1 MTEDELYSLS
11 DEELEKAYKDSL
23 KQEEENTENDLQEEK
38 EEVENE
44 NNENNEE
51 ITTES
56 TKPDEEGVEQ
66 VSEPIKEEEVA
77 VAEEEPPTP
86 NDNLV
91 EEPTNNEITYKI
103 KANGQE
109 FDFTLDELKMLAPK
123 AMDYTKKT
131 QALAPYRR
139 TIQAMEENGISPKD
153 INLFIDMK
161 KGNKEA
167 FVSFMKEQ
175 NIDAFDLPDE
185 SHNYVPNEYG
195 KDPSVEQRDMVL
207 KEIAEDRE
215 NLDKVKGALDNLDPE
230 SKSFLFRNPNLLKG
244 LHIDVKNGMYDKLM
258 PQAIKYSALDGN
270 TMPILEYYKMASIDY
285 ANAMQQAQ
293 AREEAMKN
301 EKLVKTAKAKK
312 EATLPTTSGKVEA
325 KQILNYADID
335 DDDYNRWYKNKVEN
349 RY

>member
-11 DEELEKAYKDSL
+11 DEELEKAYRDSL
-23 KQEEENTENDLQEEK
+23 KQEEEDTNDDLQEEK
-38 EEVENE
+38 EEVENGD
-44 NNENNEE
+44 NEE
-51 ITTES
+51 VITEN
-56 TKPDEEGVEQ
+56 EEPNEEDVEQ
-66 VSEPIKEEEVA
+66 ASEPIKEEEVA
-77 VAEEEPPTP
+77 TEEEPTTP
-86 NDNLV
+86 NDDLV

-153 INLFIDMK
+153 INLLIDMK

-167 FVSFMKEQ
+167 FASFMKEQ

-195 KDPSVEQRDMVL
+195 KDPSIEQRDMVL

-215 NLDKVKGALDNLDPE
+215 NLDRVKDALDNLDPE
-230 SKSFLFRNPNLLKG
+230 SKSFLFENPNLLKG

-270 TMPILEYYKMASIDY
+270 TKPILEYYKMASIDY

-312 EATLPTTSGKVEA
+312 EATLPTTSGKVGA

>member
-11 DEELEKAYKDSL
+11 DEELEKAYRDSL
-23 KQEEENTENDLQEEK
+23 KQEEENTNDDFQEEK

-44 NNENNEE
+44 NNEEIITENEE
-51 ITTES
+51 
-56 TKPDEEGVEQ
+56 PNEEGVEQ
-66 VSEPIKEEEVA
+66 TSEPIKEEEVA
-77 VAEEEPPTP
+77 DTEEEPTTP
-86 NDNLV
+86 NDALV
-91 EEPTNNEITYKI
+91 EEPTNNEVTYKI

-153 INLFIDMK
+153 INLLIDMK

-167 FVSFMKEQ
+167 FASFMKEQ

-195 KDPSVEQRDMVL
+195 KDPSIEQRDMVL

-230 SKSFLFRNPNLLKG
+230 SKSFLFENPNLLKG

-270 TMPILEYYKMASIDY
+270 TKPILEYYKMASIDY

-293 AREEAMKN
+293 AREEAIKN

-312 EATLPTTSGKVEA
+312 EATLPTTSGKVGA

>member
-11 DEELEKAYKDSL
+11 DEELEKAYRDSL
-23 KQEEENTENDLQEEK
+23 KQEEENTNDDFQEEK

-44 NNENNEE
+44 NNEEIITENEE
-51 ITTES
+51 
-56 TKPDEEGVEQ
+56 PNEEGVEQ
-66 VSEPIKEEEVA
+66 TSEPIKEEEVA
-77 VAEEEPPTP
+77 DTEEEPTTP
-86 NDNLV
+86 NDALV
-91 EEPTNNEITYKI
+91 EEPTNNEVTYKI

-153 INLFIDMK
+153 INLLIDMK

-167 FVSFMKEQ
+167 FASFMKEQ

-195 KDPSVEQRDMVL
+195 KDPSIEQRDMVL

-215 NLDKVKGALDNLDPE
+215 NLDRVKGALDNLDPE
-230 SKSFLFRNPNLLKG
+230 SKSFLFENPNLLKG

-270 TMPILEYYKMASIDY
+270 TKPILEYYKMASIGY

-293 AREEAMKN
+293 AREEAIKN

-312 EATLPTTSGKVEA
+312 EATLPTTSGKVGA

>member
-11 DEELEKAYKDSL
+11 DEELEKAYRDSL
-23 KQEEENTENDLQEEK
+23 KQEEENTDSGLQEEK

-44 NNENNEE
+44 NNEEIITENEE
-51 ITTES
+51 
-56 TKPDEEGVEQ
+56 PNEEGVEQ
-66 VSEPIKEEEVA
+66 ASKPIKEEEVA
-77 VAEEEPPTP
+77 VTEEEPTTP
-86 NDNLV
+86 NDALV
-91 EEPTNNEITYKI
+91 EEPTNNEITYKV

-153 INLFIDMK
+153 INLLIDMK

-167 FVSFMKEQ
+167 FASFMKEQ

-185 SHNYVPNEYG
+185 NHNYVPNEYG
-195 KDPSVEQRDMVL
+195 KDPSIEQRDMVL

-215 NLDKVKGALDNLDPE
+215 NLDKVKSALDNLDPE
-230 SKSFLFRNPNLLKG
+230 SKSFLFENPNLLKG
-244 LHIDVKNGMYDKLM
+244 LHIDVKNGLYDKLM
-258 PQAIKYSALDGN
+258 PQAIKYSALDDN
-270 TMPILEYYKMASIDY
+270 TKPILEYYKMASIDY

-312 EATLPTTSGKVEA
+312 EATLPTTSGKVGA

>member
-1 MTEDELYSLS
+1 MTEDELYNLS
-11 DEELEKAYKDSL
+11 DEELEKAYRDSL
-23 KQEEENTENDLQEEK
+23 KQEEEENTDNDLQEEK

-44 NNENNEE
+44 NNEEIITENEE
-51 ITTES
+51 
-56 TKPDEEGVEQ
+56 PNEEGVEQ
-66 VSEPIKEEEVA
+66 ASEPIKEEEVA
-77 VAEEEPPTP
+77 ATEEESTTP
-86 NDNLV
+86 NDALV
-91 EEPTNNEITYKI
+91 EEPTNNEITYKV

-153 INLFIDMK
+153 INLLIDMK

-167 FVSFMKEQ
+167 FASFMKEQ

-215 NLDKVKGALDNLDPE
+215 NLDRVKGALDNLDPE
-230 SKSFLFRNPNLLKG
+230 SKSFLFENPNLLKG
-244 LHIDVKNGMYDKLM
+244 LHIDVKNGLYDKLM

-270 TMPILEYYKMASIDY
+270 TKPILEYYKMASIDY

-293 AREEAMKN
+293 AREEAIKN

-312 EATLPTTSGKVEA
+312 EATLPTTSGKVGA

>member
-11 DEELEKAYKDSL
+11 DKELEKAYRDSL
-23 KQEEENTENDLQEEK
+23 KQEEENTNDDFQEEK

-44 NNENNEE
+44 NNEEIITENEE
-51 ITTES
+51 S
-56 TKPDEEGVEQ
+56 NEEDVEQ
-66 VSEPIKEEEVA
+66 ASEPIKEEEVA
-77 VAEEEPPTP
+77 DTEEEPTTP
-86 NDNLV
+86 NDVLV
-91 EEPTNNEITYKI
+91 EEPTNNEVTYKI

-131 QALAPYRR
+131 QALAPYKRI
-139 TIQAMEENGISPKD
+139 IQAMEENGISPKD
-153 INLFIDMK
+153 INLLIDMK

-167 FVSFMKEQ
+167 FASFMKEQ

-215 NLDKVKGALDNLDPE
+215 NLDRVKGALDSLDPE
-230 SKSFLFRNPNLLKG
+230 SKSFLFENPNLLKG

-270 TMPILEYYKMASIDY
+270 TKPILEYYKMASIDY

-312 EATLPTTSGKVEA
+312 EVTLPTTSGKVGA

-349 RY
+349 KY